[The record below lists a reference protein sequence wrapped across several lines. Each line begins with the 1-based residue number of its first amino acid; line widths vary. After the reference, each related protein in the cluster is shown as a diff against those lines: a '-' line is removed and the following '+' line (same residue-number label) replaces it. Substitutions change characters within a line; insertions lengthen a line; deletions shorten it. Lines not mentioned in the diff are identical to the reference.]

1 MASGNNSTKGQ
12 TVNVGEDK
20 PEGASIDMSFDRSA
34 HIPPDMS
41 SSEPVQEPVA
51 APELVE
57 PVSDSPL
64 SDGPKYEGKPG
75 NVSVQPYG
83 DGTPFLRG
91 APFENRD
98 SLFLPGRT
106 LDGNKLFLWF
116 FLLSLLFSISLL
128 YYLMRPF
135 LDSII
140 LACVF
145 TTICQPLFK
154 ACLKITRGQRAIA
167 ALIVLT
173 GICLII
179 ALLITIFVVGLIP
192 QARTSINAVN
202 QWLGGTHLG
211 EALGTH
217 LEPLLG
223 WIQMHFPEMEI
234 SLMDIRTNITL
245 LSSRAGQY
253 ILGSATSLVG
263 NTLLFF
269 THLALTLLIM
279 FFLFIDGPTLL
290 KRLAY
295 LLPMR
300 DEQTGVVIDSLRR
313 VSRAVLI
320 GGFCVA
326 LLQGIVGGIGLAI
339 VGIPAL
345 FWGTVM
351 IFAALVP
358 VVGTGLIW
366 VPAVLFLL
374 IMNEWKSAI
383 FLLVWCGIL
392 VTSIDS
398 ILRPILMRD
407 SAKLPILFLFLS
419 ILGGI
424 TVFGAL
430 GLLYGPMI
438 LGLVAVMLDLYAEE
452 YRSVLEKGKSLVA

>member
-1 MASGNNSTKGQ
+1 MGSCTDNGSPADDGRVENRPDGTSQNKG
-12 TVNVGEDK
+12 
-20 PEGASIDMSFDRSA
+20 
-34 HIPPDMS
+34 PDA
-41 SSEPVQEPVA
+41 SSEASPERA
-51 APELVE
+51 A
-57 PVSDSPL
+57 
-64 SDGPKYEGKPG
+64 G
-75 NVSVQPYG
+75 QPQAEAQQ
-83 DGTPFLRG
+83 P
-91 APFENRD
+91 A
-98 SLFLPGRT
+98 LPGEKAAAEGEVELQDDAGAGENEGETLPART
-106 LDGNKLFLWF
+106 ESLIALPFRTFDGDKLFLWF
-116 FLLSLLFSISLL
+116 FLASLLFSIFLL

-135 LDSII
+135 LDCII

-154 ACLKITRGQRAIA
+154 LCLRLTRGNRAIA
-167 ALIVLT
+167 ALIVLL
-173 GICLII
+173 GICLVI
-179 ALLITIFVVGLIP
+179 ALLLTVFVVGLIP
-192 QARTSINAVN
+192 QARTSISAVN
-202 QWLGGTHLG
+202 QWLGGAHLG
-211 EALGTH
+211 ETLATH
-217 LEPLLG
+217 LEPLLE

-269 THLALTLLIM
+269 TNLALTLLIM

-300 DEQTGVVIDSLRR
+300 PEQSGVVIESLRR
-313 VSRAVLI
+313 VSRAVLV

-326 LLQGIVGGIGLAI
+326 ILQGIVGGVGLAI

-351 IFAALVP
+351 VFAALVP
-358 VVGTGLIW
+358 VVGTGLVW
-366 VPAVLFLL
+366 GPAVLFLF
-374 IMNEWKSAI
+374 IMNEWKSAL
-383 FLLVWCGIL
+383 FLLVWCGVL

-398 ILRPILMRD
+398 ILRPLIMRD
-407 SAKLPILFLFLS
+407 GAKLPVLFLFLS

-424 TVFGAL
+424 TVFGPL

-438 LGLVAVMLDLYAEE
+438 MGLVAVMLDLYAEE
-452 YRSVLEKGKSLVA
+452 YRSVLEKGKSLAAE

>member
-1 MASGNNSTKGQ
+1 MDSSNSRDNDAHGNGGNTLPDGIARDASQEASA
-12 TVNVGEDK
+12 ERYLR
-20 PEGASIDMSFDRSA
+20 EGAAEGEAASA
-34 HIPPDMS
+34 IAADARTAEASPPADA
-41 SSEPVQEPVA
+41 QA
-51 APELVE
+51 VE
-57 PVSDSPL
+57 ANPPAGGEV
-64 SDGPKYEGKPG
+64 G
-75 NVSVQPYG
+75 QA
-83 DGTPFLRG
+83 G
-91 APFENRD
+91 APLVARTDAVEIGSGLTLAD
-98 SLFLPGRT
+98 RT

-116 FLLSLLFSISLL
+116 FLAALLFSIFLL
-128 YYLMRPF
+128 FYLIRPF
-135 LDSII
+135 LDCII

-145 TTICQPLFK
+145 TAICQPLFK
-154 ACLKITRGQRAIA
+154 ACLVVTRGNRPFAAI
-167 ALIVLT
+167 IVLL
-173 GICLII
+173 GICLVI

-192 QARTSINAVN
+192 QARTSISAVN

-217 LEPLLG
+217 LDPLLN

-234 SLMDIRTNITL
+234 SLMDIRTNLTM

-269 THLALTLLIM
+269 TNLALTLLIM
-279 FFLFIDGPTLL
+279 FFLFIDGPVLL
-290 KRLAY
+290 RKLAY

-300 DEQTGVVIDSLRR
+300 QEQTGVVIDSLRR
-313 VSRAVLI
+313 VSRAVLV

-326 LLQGIVGGIGLAI
+326 LLQGIVGGVGLAL
-339 VGIPAL
+339 VGIPPL

-358 VVGTGLIW
+358 VVGTGLVW
-366 VPAVLFLL
+366 GPAVLFLF
-374 IMNEWKSAI
+374 IMNEWKSAV
-383 FLLVWCGIL
+383 FLLVWCGVL

-398 ILRPILMRD
+398 ILRPLMIRD
-407 SAKLPILFLFLS
+407 SANLPVLFLFLS

-438 LGLVAVMLDLYAEE
+438 IGLVAVMLDLYAEE
-452 YRSVLEKGKSLVA
+452 YRLVLEKGKRLIG